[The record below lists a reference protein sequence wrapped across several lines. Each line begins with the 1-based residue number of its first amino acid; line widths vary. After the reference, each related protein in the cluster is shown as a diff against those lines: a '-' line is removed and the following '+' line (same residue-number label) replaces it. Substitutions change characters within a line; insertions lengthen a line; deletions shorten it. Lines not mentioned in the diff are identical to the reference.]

1 MQKWYIVM
9 AKPRQEYSATSFLG
23 QAGVEPY
30 YLEADGCFRLKRRGL
45 FRRQVFLQAI
55 FARFDY
61 ERDSRRVFYSRW
73 DERKAVA
80 SGPVPAEVDQ
90 ACFMSFKRA

>member
-55 FARFDY
+55 LRGSTTSETLEGSSILGGTN
-61 ERDSRRVFYSRW
+61 ER
-73 DERKAVA
+73 
-80 SGPVPAEVDQ
+80 Q
-90 ACFMSFKRA
+90 